1 MGILYVVGAVV
12 LLAFVLLLIGLSGAP
27 AGDALLEE
35 RLGRGESRGR
45 RGRRDRDGEEQRDGF
60 VSIAVDRAVQGRSF
74 AQNLA
79 TQLAQADLKWT
90 VGEFLVLT
98 LLIALSLG
106 LLFYVMGR
114 FVLIPVGVIV
124 GFFLPRIYMG
134 MRKSKRLNEFNGQLS
149 DALNLI
155 VNSLRAGYSTTQAL
169 EVISNEM
176 PSPIADEFGRVV
188 LELQLGVP
196 FDTAMVNLMRRMPSA
211 DMDLIITAMSV
222 QREVG
227 GNLAEVL
234 DAISFTIRERVRI
247 KGEIRTLTSQGRYTG
262 YLITGL
268 PFVLGGVIY
277 LINPEFMGPLFS
289 DPCGWLM
296 VGISLVLIV
305 IGYIAINKIVSI
317 EV

>member
-1 MGILYVVGAVV
+1 MEFLAIAGGIVVIAVILLVVG
-12 LLAFVLLLIGLSGAP
+12 LSRGST
-27 AGDALLEE
+27 GEALVEE
-35 RLGRGESRGR
+35 RLGRRER
-45 RGRRDRDGEEQRDGF
+45 RSERETAVGKAERRDNF
-60 VSIAVDRAVQGRSF
+60 VSAAVDRAVEGRSF

-98 LLIALSLG
+98 LLLSLLLG
-106 LLFYVMGR
+106 LAFYGLR
-114 FVLIPVGVIV
+114 RYVLIPVGVIV
-124 GFFLPRIYMG
+124 GFFAPRVFLG
-134 MRKSKRLNEFNGQLS
+134 SRRSKRLKEFNNQLG

-155 VNSLRAGYSTTQAL
+155 VNSLRAGYSTVQAL
-169 EVISNEM
+169 EVIASEM
-176 PSPIADEFGRVV
+176 PKPISTEFGRVV
-188 LELQLGVP
+188 LELQLGAS
-196 FDTAMVNLMRRMPSA
+196 FDVAMANLMRRMPSA

-247 KGEIRTLTSQGRYTG
+247 KGEIRTLTAQGRYTG

-305 IGYIAINKIVSI
+305 IGYISINKIVSI